1 MDNRKTIIV
10 SYVLGSMALWFLTRQ
25 GLQALFVAFY
35 QVRKLPNFAL
45 IREAVPVL
53 AGSALFL
60 ALLWN
65 KKVNTFLDEVVS
77 ELRKVT
83 WPTREDVVK
92 STIVVLGCVLF
103 ASGVIAIF
111 DVAFGKM
118 ISYLLH
124 S

>member
-1 MDNRKTIIV
+1 MDNRKTIIA
-10 SYVLGSMALWFLTRQ
+10 SYVIGSMALWFLTRQ
-25 GLQALFVAFY
+25 GLQALFVGFY
-35 QVRKLPNFAL
+35 QVRKMPNFAL
-45 IREAVPVL
+45 IRELVPVV
-53 AGSALFL
+53 AGSILFL
-60 ALLWN
+60 GLLWN

-83 WPTREDVVK
+83 WPSREDVVK